1 MAHMSEPFD
10 ELCYL
15 PGGVKAAGV
24 TSRLALL
31 VYRAGIEVLAR
42 GEEALADLGI
52 DGREYTALAILA
64 TDQPESQQELA
75 RLMGK
80 PPPIMVAVVDE
91 LERKG
96 LAERRRSE
104 RDRRR
109 SVVQLTDEGRVMLER
124 GDRVADE
131 VMAEVLGSIDAEER
145 AALHL
150 TLRRAMAPQPA
161 ELQASP

>member
-1 MAHMSEPFD
+1 MSTPVD

-15 PGGVKAAGV
+15 PGGVKAAGI
-24 TSRLALL
+24 TTRLALL

-42 GEEALADLGI
+42 GEARLAELGI

-64 TDQPESQQELA
+64 TDEPESQQELA

-80 PPPIMVAVVDE
+80 APPIMVAVVDE

-96 LAERRRSE
+96 LVARRRSE

-109 SVVQLTDEGRVMLER
+109 SVVELTEEGRAMLQR
-124 GDRVADE
+124 ADALADE
-131 VMAEVLGSIDAEER
+131 VMAELFGSIDADER

-150 TLRRAMAPQPA
+150 TLRRAVAPEPVSA
-161 ELQASP
+161 

>member
-1 MAHMSEPFD
+1 MTNMSNHSTV
-10 ELCYL
+10 CCL
-15 PGGVKAAGV
+15 PGGVKADRRHEPARAA
-24 TSRLALL
+24 RLP
-31 VYRAGIEVLAR
+31 RAGIEVLAR
-42 GEEALADLGI
+42 GEEALALGI

-64 TDQPESQQELA
+64 TDQPKSQQELA

-96 LAERRRSE
+96 LAVREIAP
-104 RDRRR
+104 
-109 SVVQLTDEGRVMLER
+109 SVTADGLSCSSPTRAARCSSGATASLTTS
-124 GDRVADE
+124 
-131 VMAEVLGSIDAEER
+131 AEVLGSIDEEER

-150 TLRRAMAPQPA
+150 TSARDGAAAA